1 MEVNANARTAMTVAA
16 VTALVIGARYR
27 DWRIILAAWVVFYVL
42 VYIAGGGRL
51 PWKIK
56 LKDYA
61 LYVLIS
67 ISLVMASSSTHGTR
81 RVLEGDHEQS
91 PDSVSS

>member
-16 VTALVIGARYR
+16 VTALVVGARYR

-51 PWKIK
+51 PGR
-56 LKDYA
+56 
-61 LYVLIS
+61 S
-67 ISLVMASSSTHGTR
+67 SLRITPFTC
-81 RVLEGDHEQS
+81 
-91 PDSVSS
+91 

>member
-67 ISLVMASSSTHGTR
+67 ISLVIGIIIFAWHQARSGR
-81 RVLEGDHEQS
+81 
-91 PDSVSS
+91 